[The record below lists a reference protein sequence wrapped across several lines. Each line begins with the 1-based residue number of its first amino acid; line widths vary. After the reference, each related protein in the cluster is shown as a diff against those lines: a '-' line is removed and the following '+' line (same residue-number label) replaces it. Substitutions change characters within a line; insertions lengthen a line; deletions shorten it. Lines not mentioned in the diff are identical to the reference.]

1 MKLKITCALD
11 GTPIG
16 LELDGVPFQLVG
28 EPQRARLE
36 SGAGVVI
43 ELDAEPVGDDPVER
57 PTQPPEG
64 AS

>member
-1 MKLKITCALD
+1 MRVKLTCRLD

-16 LELDGVPFQLVG
+16 LELGGSPFQVIG

-36 SGAGVVI
+36 AGAGVVI
-43 ELDAEPVGDDPVER
+43 ELDVEPVGADETP
-57 PTQPPEG
+57 PTQPPAG